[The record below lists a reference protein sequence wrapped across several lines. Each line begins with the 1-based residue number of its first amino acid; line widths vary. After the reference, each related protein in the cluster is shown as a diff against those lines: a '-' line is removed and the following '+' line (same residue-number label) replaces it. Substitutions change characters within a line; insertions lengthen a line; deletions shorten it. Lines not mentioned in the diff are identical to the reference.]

1 MFAHKHTF
9 QNSYVKRNAYK
20 IRGFLNLEVLTKILW
35 WFRYI
40 LVEGQKMNRAMTIEK
55 EKKMVYQ
62 NLLSLFSVVA
72 GFFLCFALPPFGI
85 LLVGWWVI
93 DLINKRNKSKNEY
106 YIWVD
111 KRNL

>member
-1 MFAHKHTF
+1 MDR
-9 QNSYVKRNAYK
+9 V
-20 IRGFLNLEVLTKILW
+20 
-35 WFRYI
+35 
-40 LVEGQKMNRAMTIEK
+40 MTIEK

-62 NLLSLFSVVA
+62 DLLSLFSVVA
-72 GFFLCFALPPFGI
+72 GLFLCLIFPPFGI

-93 DLINKRNKSKNEY
+93 DLINKRNKPKNEY